1 MKYLLDSHVF
11 VWLFA
16 KHNLVGGT
24 ARALLNNSDSEVFVS
39 LATLWELELKHSKG
53 RFAYSAH
60 ELQKAMSDLG
70 VSELIIKREHI
81 LLSSKAG
88 VKHTDPFDLM
98 LCAQAIA
105 EDMTLVTAD
114 QILLKNFPNSIDA
127 RL

>member
-1 MKYLLDSHVF
+1 MNYLLDSHVLL
-11 VWLFA
+11 WLMA
-16 KHNLVGGT
+16 ESYKVGPKT
-24 ARALLNNSDSEVFVS
+24 KKILSEEFETPSIS
-39 LATLWELELKHSKG
+39 LASLWELELKYNKG
-53 RFAYSAH
+53 KLPLSIKQVVEGADGLGINIIGI
-60 ELQKAMSDLG
+60 ELS
-70 VSELIIKREHI
+70 HI
-81 LLSSKAG
+81 LLSSKTG